1 MRILFVG
8 DIFGRP
14 GRNIVHER
22 LPELQKQHAVDLTI
36 ANGENA
42 AGGFGITPQIS
53 EELFELGIDVITT
66 GNHVW
71 DKREIIDYMNSAN
84 GNEASL
90 ARRVLRPANYPTGS
104 PGFGWYQG
112 RTRGGVPYAVI
123 NLQGRV
129 FMAQN
134 DDPFRIADK
143 LLKEITAKVVL
154 VDMHAE
160 ATSEKLSLGWYLEGR
175 VTAVLGTHT
184 HIPTADEQ
192 VLPGGTVMQTD
203 VGMTGPYD
211 SVIGVQK
218 ELILQRFLTNMPGR
232 FEAATNDVRL
242 CATLIDCDADTG
254 RATAVQRI
262 MLKENS
268 N

>member
-22 LPELQKQHAVDLTI
+22 LPDLQKQHAVDLTI

-42 AGGFGITPQIS
+42 AGGFGITPQIA

-90 ARRVLRPANYPTGS
+90 ARRVLRPANYPAGS

-134 DDPFRIADK
+134 DDPFRVADK
-143 LLKEITAKVVL
+143 LLKEISAKVIL

-160 ATSEKLSLGWYLEGR
+160 ATSEKLSLGWYLDGR

-184 HIPTADEQ
+184 HVPTADEQ

-203 VGMTGPYD
+203 VGMTGPYH
-211 SVIGVQK
+211 SVIGVDK
-218 ELILQRFLTNMPGR
+218 NIILQRFLTQLPVRM
-232 FEAATNDVRL
+232 EAARHGAELHSVIVEVDES
-242 CATLIDCDADTG
+242 TG
-254 RATAVQRI
+254 RATAVRRYTV
-262 MLKENS
+262 S
-268 N
+268 